1 MEERLKALID
11 GVAGAGD
18 SQYVAILRSDLEWLL
33 SLVPGVP
40 VQPTQKDESE

>member
-1 MEERLKALID
+1 MDERLKALKD

-18 SQYVAILRSDLEWLL
+18 SQYVAILRTDLEWLL
-33 SLVPGVP
+33 SLVQGVP